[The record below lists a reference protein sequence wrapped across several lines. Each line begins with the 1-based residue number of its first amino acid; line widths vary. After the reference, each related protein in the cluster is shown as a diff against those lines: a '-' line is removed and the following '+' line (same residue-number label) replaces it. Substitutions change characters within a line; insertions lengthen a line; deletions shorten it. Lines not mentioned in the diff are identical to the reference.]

1 LRLSAISLA
10 ESSVLTQIYEISSPE
25 EAVAVSAIGIDHVG
39 VLVGD
44 GRFPREQPIAA
55 AATIAAAIRVPA
67 KFTALFLTDEV
78 PLIIAWARE
87 LRPLI
92 IHLGAGP
99 ELLSP
104 TQVAA
109 IKRELPESVVMR
121 SIPVTGEE
129 SLDVAQSYES
139 VADYLLLD
147 SYRPSDRQV
156 GALGVTH
163 DWRISRQIVELVR
176 MPVVLAGGLGPDNV
190 ADAIRTVHP
199 AGVDSKTKT
208 DRDGSHAK
216 DLGRVRRF
224 REAALAA
231 LELR

>member
-1 LRLSAISLA
+1 MGRAIWSAVYSWPAARLRLPAISLV

-25 EAVAVSAIGIDHVG
+25 EAAAVSAMGIDHIG

-67 KFTALFLTDEV
+67 RFTALFLTHDV

-87 LRPLI
+87 LRPSI

-104 TQVAA
+104 TQVAV
-109 IKRELPESVVMR
+109 IKRELSGSVVMR
-121 SIPVTGEE
+121 SIPVMGEE
-129 SLDVAQSYES
+129 SLDVAQSYEG

-147 SYRPSDRQV
+147 SYRRSDRQV

-163 DWRISRQIVELVR
+163 DWNISRRLLPQ
-176 MPVVLAGGLGPDNV
+176 VLLQPE
-190 ADAIRTVHP
+190 P
-199 AGVDSKTKT
+199 
-208 DRDGSHAK
+208 
-216 DLGRVRRF
+216 F
-224 REAALAA
+224 
-231 LELR
+231 